1 MPPEPNN
8 IVNIYCAFSP
18 RPLAPGRPVLRV
30 RSVRPPGRSLWR
42 TYHCGCALLRNNN
55 GSIYLGPYTAFI
67 IHSLPASSKALVPV
81 TSQSP
86 SILTSSTSYSEDRSP
101 TTQLSATTSVS
112 IGFNLSASSPACV
125 AKPPIQPR
133 FSPQSTVTHLVPA
146 ESSLSTAVRVT
157 TCQLSLRWVDHLVQ
171 SCQIPGG
178 QLRRDSHQAHGSL

>member
-8 IVNIYCAFSP
+8 IVNIYCVFSP
-18 RPLAPGRPVLRV
+18 RPLAPGGGAPGPLGPAPCELRPCRVEPLR
-30 RSVRPPGRSLWR
+30 L
-42 TYHCGCALLRNNN
+42 CCALWNNN
-55 GSIYLGPYTAFI
+55 GTKSYTAFI
-67 IHSLPASSKALVPV
+67 IITLCLPPAKLS
-81 TSQSP
+81 SQSLVSP
-86 SILTSSTSYSEDRSP
+86 QAFSHHRHRTQDDRSP

-125 AKPPIQPR
+125 AQPPIQPR

-171 SCQIPGG
+171 SCQM
-178 QLRRDSHQAHGSL
+178 DSHQAHGSL